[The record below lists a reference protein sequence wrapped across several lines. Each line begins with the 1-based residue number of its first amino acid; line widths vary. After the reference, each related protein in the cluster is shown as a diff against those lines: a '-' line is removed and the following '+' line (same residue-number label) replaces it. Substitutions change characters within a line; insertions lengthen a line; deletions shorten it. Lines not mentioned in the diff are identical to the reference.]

1 MHQLEEGVDQLTFET
16 WHQLE
21 EEELLCLEEEEEQI
35 LPVEEAEVL
44 AYCLVAVEQILFLL
58 VAYS

>member
-1 MHQLEEGVDQLTFET
+1 MHQVEEVVDQLTFET

-21 EEELLCLEEEEEQI
+21 EEELLCLEEEEQI